1 LLWLPLLAAITSSL
15 LQFLIHQQDTTS
27 VVYEDS
33 SSHICGGSMRWIYRK
48 SRDRPWSQVTSPEEV
63 LTGSDRVHMHN
74 RKLCNIRPSGPFD
87 RKWRHPTSPIVW
99 PLMGSLGCAHAQ
111 TEVAQYPPF
120 GAFWPD
126 ITSPVGLPL
135 EGWGARMRNLKLSN
149 IRSEVP
155 LWCSLGRLRP
165 ISSMATGT
173 NPFTGYLPISR
184 HFIFIITFL
193 TNLFCFRICS
203 VVLQGCLRPI
213 IVF

>member
-1 LLWLPLLAAITSSL
+1 MVTTVGSHYFFTFAILNTSTGYHVSSIWGQLKSHLRGIHAVDLPEVTWQA
-15 LQFLIHQQDTTS
+15 LIASDVAGRGPDRKWSRAHAQPE
-27 VVYEDS
+27 VVQY
-33 SSHICGGSMRWIYRK
+33 
-48 SRDRPWSQVTSPEEV
+48 
-63 LTGSDRVHMHN
+63 
-74 RKLCNIRPSGPFD
+74 RPSGPFD

-193 TNLFCFRICS
+193 TNLFCFRICC